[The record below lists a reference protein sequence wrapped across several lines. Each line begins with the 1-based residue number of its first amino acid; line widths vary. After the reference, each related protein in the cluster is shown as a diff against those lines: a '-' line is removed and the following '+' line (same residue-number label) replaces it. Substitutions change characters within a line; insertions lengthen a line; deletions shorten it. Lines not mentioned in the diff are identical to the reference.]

1 MKAILSN
8 RPLPV
13 CILRID
19 DPSRANEKT
28 DLAETFARNTPP
40 MQAYRAIGD
49 DYDETERTS
58 YLETPGAFK

>member
-13 CILRID
+13 CILRRD
-19 DPSRANEKT
+19 DPARANENV

-49 DYDETERTS
+49 DYDQVQQDDWMS
-58 YLETPGAFK
+58 APGGFK